1 MNYLETISKRRSI
14 YSLNDQIPLSD
25 EDILQLIQ
33 TVTVLSPTAFNM
45 QSSHILIL
53 MNQAHRELWEL
64 TTQILKK
71 IVPASSFDS
80 TQKKMNAFS
89 NAKGTILFFDDLQ
102 VIEQLKKDFALYK
115 DQFDMFASHSMG
127 IFQGNV
133 WNALAEKNI
142 GANLQHY
149 NPLIDDQVKEKW
161 NIPLHYQLTAQM
173 VFGGILEFP
182 EPKDKLPADQR
193 VQAIY

>member
-127 IFQGNV
+127 ILQGNV

>member
-1 MNYLETISKRRSI
+1 
-14 YSLNDQIPLSD
+14 
-25 EDILQLIQ
+25 
-33 TVTVLSPTAFNM
+33 
-45 QSSHILIL
+45 
-53 MNQAHRELWEL
+53 
-64 TTQILKK
+64 
-71 IVPASSFDS
+71 
-80 TQKKMNAFS
+80 MNAFS
-89 NAKGTILFFDDLQ
+89 NAKGTILFFDDLH

-127 IFQGNV
+127 ILQGNV

-161 NIPLHYQLTAQM
+161 NVPLHYQLTAQM
-173 VFGGILEFP
+173 VFGGIFEFP